1 VGAIKGDTGMARPE
15 HSIRGNTVGCGSRMG
30 VRHDASRCPHVV
42 GSLRAGVWSLIV
54 LVTLLEEQSV
64 GAWLV
69 GSSGSSSA
77 NGKNGLLLR
86 VIH

>member
-1 VGAIKGDTGMARPE
+1 MAWPE
-15 HSIRGNTVGCGSRMG
+15 RRIRGITLGCGSRMG
-30 VRHDASRCPHVV
+30 VRRDASTCPCVV
-42 GSLRAGVWSLIV
+42 GSLRASVWLLIV

-77 NGKNGLLLR
+77 NGKNGLLLN
-86 VIH
+86 VIC